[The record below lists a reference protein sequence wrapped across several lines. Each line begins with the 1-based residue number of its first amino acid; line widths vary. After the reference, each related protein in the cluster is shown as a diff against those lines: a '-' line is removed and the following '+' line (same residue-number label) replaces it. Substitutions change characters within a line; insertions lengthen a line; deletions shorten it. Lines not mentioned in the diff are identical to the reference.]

1 MGPWPLA
8 RFGAAAE
15 LLGRRDAIS
24 HPLVAALGAEL
35 LRQTR
40 VVLGCDL
47 ESIGL
52 TTHLEPGGDAIA
64 RGAHAVELASGADA
78 RTFVEGRATSPSG
91 VAVTAMVLA
100 SGAAYSIEH
109 GIVGAVAQVAGERGA
124 SDSVAR
130 EASARLGPLAQ
141 SVDHVVEHWASSG
154 ARSMRIGASTDN
166 PNIVAGILERSRIAE
181 AQQRYFADTFPV
193 WSSATRS
200 MLVRVAFDASGIVDE
215 VGVVFRDVPGEHLV
229 RAWRTFRPR
238 TDVAQRIGA
247 FVGAMGI
254 ENADRFELRL
264 QHNQEPVLEA
274 SYVPADTAFSR

>member
-1 MGPWPLA
+1 MQT
-8 RFGAAAE
+8 AAK
-15 LLGRRDAIS
+15 
-24 HPLVAALGAEL
+24 
-35 LRQTR
+35 
-40 VVLGCDL
+40 
-47 ESIGL
+47 
-52 TTHLEPGGDAIA
+52 
-64 RGAHAVELASGADA
+64 AV
-78 RTFVEGRATSPSG
+78 R
-91 VAVTAMVLA
+91 VAVKSSSVT
-100 SGAAYSIEH
+100 S
-109 GIVGAVAQVAGERGA
+109 VGFDATR
-124 SDSVAR
+124 
-130 EASARLGPLAQ
+130 
-141 SVDHVVEHWASSG
+141 
-154 ARSMRIGASTDN
+154 MRIGASTDN